1 MKLFAR
7 YSRVNII
14 ASMIALLLGSLAY
27 YFIIRYVL
35 IRQLDN
41 TLRVEEA
48 EILDFVRNRGRLPE
62 PANYR
67 DQQIAFSPAKG
78 EIERRFVDTVWTD
91 PRSAAHRPFRQ
102 LLFSVVAG
110 GRTWLVTVGKSEA
123 EAKRLLGW
131 IVMVTLGMI
140 VLLIVI
146 LFLAN
151 RWLLRRL
158 WRPFYDTLESMR
170 RFNLASK
177 QPLPPAGAGTGI
189 DEFESL
195 DAAARQMTDHILRDY
210 EMLKQFADNASHE
223 MQTPLAI
230 INSKLDLMIQDSAL
244 GERHLRQLQA
254 MYDAVGRMSKL
265 NQSLLLLTK
274 LGNNQFNQVE
284 DLALAPL
291 IDAKLGQLE
300 DLIHAKGLQVDS
312 SLDRIRTRINP
323 YLADILL
330 NNLLV
335 NAIHHN
341 RQGGRIQIR
350 LQEDRLVI
358 SNSGDPLPFEPG
370 ALFNRFT
377 RGQHSEGTGLGL
389 AIVRQICDNYGFP
402 LQYSYEN
409 GMHSMSVG
417 LSAPGA
423 PWLQNFPKIDD

>member
-91 PRSAAHRPFRQ
+91 PRSGAHRPFRQ

-110 GRTWLVTVGKSEA
+110 GRTWFVTVGKSEA

-177 QPLPPAGAGTGI
+177 QPLPPAGAGTGV

-417 LSAPGA
+417 L
-423 PWLQNFPKIDD
+423 LQNFPKIDD